1 MTSRSSICLLAL
13 SPLWGEAPETRLKDL
28 VSVEGVRDNQL
39 VGYGM
44 VVGLNGTGDKTQTVF
59 SAQSLT
65 NLLARMGVQVN
76 PTAILVKNTA
86 AVLVTADL
94 PPFAQ
99 PGIRID
105 ISVAAIGDSTNLRGG
120 VLILTPLKGPDGQVY
135 AAGQGS
141 VVTGGFVAGRG
152 GTSQTVNHPTAG
164 RIPNGAIVEKLAPS
178 VEPGG
183 RIKLQLRQADYTTA
197 ARISNAINKKF
208 GTVGLEPARAENSA
222 LISVETPMVY
232 KTNVVEFLGE
242 IENLTVEADR
252 PARIVINERTGT
264 IVMGKDVRIA
274 PVAILH
280 GTLTVEIQTTLT
292 TSQPEALSSGQT
304 TITPQT
310 TVTAKEEKARNIL
323 LKQGASVE
331 ELVRAL
337 TAIGSTAR
345 DIIAILQNLKAAGAL
360 EAELEVI

>member
-1 MTSRSSICLLAL
+1 MTPRSCICLLAL
-13 SPLWGEAPETRLKDL
+13 APLWGEPNGTRLKDL
-28 VSVEGVRDNQL
+28 VSIEGVRDNQL

-120 VLILTPLKGPDGQVY
+120 VLILTPMKGPDGQVY
-135 AAGQGS
+135 AAAQGS

-152 GTSQTVNHPTAG
+152 GSSQTVNHPTAG
-164 RIPNGAIVEKLAPS
+164 RVPNGAIVEKLAPS
-178 VEPGG
+178 VEPGE

-197 ARISNAINKKF
+197 ARISIAINKKF
-208 GTVGLEPARAENSA
+208 GSDGAEPARAENSA
-222 LISVETPMVY
+222 LVSVDTPAVY
-232 KTNVVEFLGE
+232 RTNVVEFLGE

-252 PARIVINERTGT
+252 PARIIINERTGT
-264 IVMGKDVRIA
+264 IVMGKEVRIA

-280 GTLTVEIQTTLT
+280 GTLTVEIQTVLT
-292 TSQPEALSSGQT
+292 ASQPAPLSSGQT
-304 TITPQT
+304 TVTPQT

-323 LKQGASVE
+323 LNQGASVE

-337 TAIGSTAR
+337 TAIGSTPR
-345 DIIAILQNLKAAGAL
+345 DIIAILQSLKAAGAL
-360 EAELEVI
+360 EAELEII